1 MNFLTLLLPTGATAS
16 TGPGSK
22 TGSGEGAAGFEQLL
36 FGLLGAV
43 PQAVGGQVQTT
54 AGQIGAVANTA
65 TASATA
71 ALLNGTQAAA
81 AAAQTVAAP
90 VGLVEAAA
98 NAATAGLEA
107 AQTTAGEA
115 GKTAGNATGAV
126 SEALLKNG
134 LPTALPQQQ
143 TTVPADTTKNPNTIL
158 AQAAAN
164 AAQTVEQTTQ
174 QVVTAVEGTAKTAT
188 ATAEQAASAAAKAAA
203 AAQKTA
209 EAAQAA
215 VQKTVA
221 AATNAVSKTAGTPAA
236 TASEI
241 AIDAV
246 TKAQGTPAAA
256 ASTVATGAQASTAA
270 AATGV
275 ATTTVKPASVSADA
289 SGDSTKKSEATP
301 ASLIT
306 STPEVTTAKD
316 TIKSAVIQ
324 APGADAGKQGA
335 TSGKEKDANSNAAH
349 LRASRT
355 AAPLAGDTVAQR
367 GQAAAAQA
375 AQHPSATPTTNAS
388 KPVESFSQQVSA
400 HSTGT
405 VDASPILGTGAAGA
419 PQGTDSTAAVNAVA
433 RHGAAA
439 FTPPAQQVALQF
451 SRALASGSD
460 HITIRL
466 EPASLGRVD
475 VKVELTKDGHLRAL
489 FTADRPDTLDMLQ
502 RDARILERA
511 LNDAGLRADAGG
523 LSFNLRGDG
532 GGQLPQFANQPGG
545 SGSFS
550 LNGTAGGDGDVAPVA
565 RQAAL
570 NADAL
575 LDIRV

>member
-22 TGSGEGAAGFEQLL
+22 TGSGEAAAGFEQVL

-43 PQAVGGQVQTT
+43 PQAAGGQVQTT
-54 AGQIGAVANTA
+54 TGQIGAVANTA

-71 ALLNGTQAAA
+71 ALLNGAQAAA
-81 AAAQTVAAP
+81 TAAQTVAAP

-98 NAATAGLEA
+98 KAATAGVAA
-107 AQTTAGEA
+107 AQTATGEA
-115 GKTAGNATGAV
+115 GKAAGKATGAV

-143 TTVPADTTKNPNTIL
+143 TTVPADTTTTANTTL

-174 QVVTAVEGTAKTAT
+174 QVVTTVEGAAKTAT
-188 ATAEQAASAAAKAAA
+188 TTAEQAASAAAKAAA

-209 EAAQAA
+209 KAAETAI
-215 VQKTVA
+215 QKTVA
-221 AATNAVSKTAGTPAA
+221 AASDAVSKAAHTPAA
-236 TASEI
+236 AASEI
-241 AIDAV
+241 AVDAV
-246 TKAQGTPAAA
+246 NKAQGAPAAA

-275 ATTTVKPASVSADA
+275 ATTTVKPANVSADGA
-289 SGDSTKKSEATP
+289 GDSTKKPEATP

-367 GQAAAAQA
+367 AQAAAAQA

-388 KPVESFSQQVSA
+388 KPVEGFSQQFSA

-405 VDASPILGTGAAGA
+405 VDATPILGTGQPGT
-419 PQGTDSTAAVNAVA
+419 PQGIDSTGAANAAA

-439 FTPPAQQVALQF
+439 FTPPAHQVALQF
-451 SRALASGSD
+451 SRALATGSD

-502 RDARILERA
+502 RDARVLERA
-511 LNDAGLRADAGG
+511 LNDAGLRADSSG

-532 GGQLPQFANQPGG
+532 GGELPQFASQSGG
-545 SGSFS
+545 SGTFS
-550 LNGTAGGDGDVAPVA
+550 LGGTAGDNGDVAPAA

-570 NADAL
+570 NANAL